1 MSIESFTVKS
11 NELVAELRQRVE
23 RANSFSLSEEEV
35 KLLKI
40 QIREAII
47 MFKVFQEEIEF
58 DIACERAG
66 L

>member
-1 MSIESFTVKS
+1 MSVESFTEKC
-11 NELVAELRQRVE
+11 NELVAALREKVE

-47 MFKVFQEEIEF
+47 MFKIFQEEIEL